1 MRLKLWFTMFLVVCA
16 IGLGGTAFAFHSGG
30 VADCAGCHTMHNT
43 PNPAV
48 TGGAPG
54 SATGGPMLL
63 TGSDQSST
71 CLNCHASNSTTPSG
85 YHVMTWPF
93 AGGTNPS
100 SIPVNRTPGG
110 DFSWLL
116 MNFTYSSHGS
126 TTSNPGGG
134 HGHNIIAA
142 DYGMTNLSGYAAA
155 PGGTFASTSLF
166 CNSCHDPHNKM
177 RRDSTGAIQNML
189 GNITLTLPIIGSG
202 SYPSSV
208 PGAVTGQTCTT
219 TGTPPVTTCV
229 PSAYA
234 VTGVTAP
241 GLNQAVGVYRILA
254 GYGTYT
260 AGGVQIPYGGVPM
273 AIAPSSYNQTEAT
286 NQVRVAYGV
295 GSGGNQVAWGAWCGT
310 CHTAFLTGS
319 GNHYHPVDANAV
331 LSSGNEQTNYNKYVS
346 SGNMTGSIATAYLSL
361 VPFMTGSNSVA
372 TLAGLADNTGT
383 YVAAKGGA
391 GSSDQ
396 ASCLSCHR
404 AHASGWRDAL
414 RWNPEGEFI
423 TYVTSAGV
431 ATWPGTDT
439 TPSNLS
445 FADGMLSTQV
455 QAAYY
460 DRPVTT
466 FGAFQRALCNKC
478 HAQD

>member
-1 MRLKLWFTMFLVVCA
+1 MLSVVCA
-16 IGLGGTAFAFHSGG
+16 IGLGSTAFAFHSGG
-30 VADCAGCHTMHNT
+30 VADCAGCHAMHNT
-43 PNPAV
+43 PNAAV

-71 CLNCHASNSTTPSG
+71 CLNCHASNATTPSS
-85 YHVMTWPF
+85 YHIMTWPF
-93 AGGTNPS
+93 AGGTNVA

-116 MNFTYSSHGS
+116 LSFTYTSHNA

-142 DYGMTNLSGYAAA
+142 DYGMTNLSGYSTA
-155 PGGTFASTSLF
+155 PGGTFSSASLY

-177 RRDSTGAIQNML
+177 RRDSTGAIQTMT
-189 GNITLTLPIIGSG
+189 GNTGTAYPIIGSG
-202 SYPSSV
+202 SYVSSV
-208 PGAVTGQTCTT
+208 TGTPGVQAPSTGQT
-219 TGTPPVTTCV
+219 
-229 PSAYA
+229 
-234 VTGVTAP
+234 
-241 GLNQAVGVYRILA
+241 VGVYRLLA
-254 GYGTYT
+254 GYATYT
-260 AGGVQIPYGGVPM
+260 AAGQTIPYGGVPI
-273 AIAPSSYNQTEAT
+273 AIAPSTYNQTEAT

-295 GSGGNQVAWGAWCGT
+295 GSGTNQQPWGAWCAT
-310 CHTAFLTGS
+310 CHTNFVNGS
-319 GNHYHPVDANAV
+319 ANHYHPVDANAV
-331 LSSGNEQTNYNKYVS
+331 LSSGNEQTNYNAYVS
-346 SGNMTGSIATAYLSL
+346 SGNMTGSVATAYLSL
-361 VPFMTGSNSVA
+361 TPFMTGSNNFT

-383 YVAAKGGA
+383 VVAAKTGPA
-391 GSSDQ
+391 TADQ

-439 TPSNLS
+439 TGSNPSY
-445 FADGMLSTQV
+445 ADGMLSTQV

-460 DRPVTT
+460 DRPVTV
-466 FGAFQRALCNKC
+466 FGSFQRALCNKC